1 MAILAARVRQ
11 TKSSNCK
18 TSDSPL
24 SLRYAIGTALEAVR
38 GWRTRANSRRRSA
51 CRARRATQCQL
62 RGPACA
68 CAPGAD
74 LRGPKCSTRSK
85 KARTRCGLRCPK
97 SKMSTSSTN
106 TPAGGTCRMRR
117 QTRRRNKVWRPSR
130 EVRPIYP
137 SKIIET

>member
-1 MAILAARVRQ
+1 M
-11 TKSSNCK
+11 
-18 TSDSPL
+18 
-24 SLRYAIGTALEAVR
+24 LRSVEYCIDLINISAVR
-38 GWRTRANSRRRSA
+38 GWRTRANFRRRSA

-106 TPAGGTCRMRR
+106 TPASYF
-117 QTRRRNKVWRPSR
+117 PSR
-130 EVRPIYP
+130 FSYSIWVIGFSTFSNLSSVGNV
-137 SKIIET
+137 SKTLQSECRY